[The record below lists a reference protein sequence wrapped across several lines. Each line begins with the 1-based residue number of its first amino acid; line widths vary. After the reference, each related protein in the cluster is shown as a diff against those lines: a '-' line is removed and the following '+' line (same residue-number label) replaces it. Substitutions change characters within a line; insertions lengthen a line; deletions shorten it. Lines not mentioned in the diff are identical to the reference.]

1 MAIYGDHIIK
11 GDIND
16 IYCDGTSDIPNLP
29 AFAEEWKLKPGSSCL
44 CVDESTVYQMKSD
57 KSWKDI

>member
-1 MAIYGDHIIK
+1 MAIYG
-11 GDIND
+11 ND
-16 IYCDGTSDIPNLP
+16 IKKGKVNDIFCDSTSDVANLP
-29 AFAEEWKLKPGSSCL
+29 AFAEEYDLKPGSSCL